1 MFGLAVSLLVSAAV
15 FAGDTNDGAPAVPAA
30 SGDSSSNAGAVE
42 HAAIKQDSAATI
54 LKSAPATKV
63 RGSMASKESK
73 SSTDSKASTDS
84 KSADN
89 QGPFAGL
96 QLSGE
101 KGPIDI
107 KSDALDL
114 DYKASQVLF
123 HGHVKAKQ
131 GTALL
136 DSDTLRVSYGE
147 NFKQVKQIIAQGNV
161 KITQGGRWA
170 TGEQAVLNQIERTV
184 VMTGNPVV
192 HDGPDQIA
200 GDKIT
205 IYLDSQKSVVEG
217 ARAVIFPRSS
227 ETRDNETAA
236 NNHGS

>member
-1 MFGLAVSLLVSAAV
+1 MFGLVVSLLVSAAV
-15 FAGDTNDGAPAVPAA
+15 FAEDTNDGAPAVPAV
-30 SGDSSSNAGAVE
+30 SGDSSSSTGAVE
-42 HAAIKQDSAATI
+42 GAAIKQDSAATI
-54 LKSAPATKV
+54 LKSAPATKG
-63 RGSMASKESK
+63 RGSEPSTESK
-73 SSTDSKASTDS
+73 TSTDS

-114 DYKASQVLF
+114 DYKANQVLF

-136 DSDTLRVSYGE
+136 DSNTLRVSYGE

>member
-1 MFGLAVSLLVSAAV
+1 MFGLVVGLLVSTAV
-15 FAGDTNDGAPAVPAA
+15 FAGDTNDGAPAVPAV

-42 HAAIKQDSAATI
+42 GAAIKQDSAATI
-54 LKSAPATKV
+54 LKSVPATKE
-63 RGSMASKESK
+63 RGSMASKESN
-73 SSTDSKASTDS
+73 ASTDS

-89 QGPFAGL
+89 QGPFSGL

-114 DYKASQVLF
+114 DYKANQVLF

-136 DSDTLRVSYGE
+136 DSNTLRVSYGE